1 MTDFAGQSII
11 GGVNG
16 GANGSPLKFE
26 VLAGEIRSPS
36 TSLTN
41 HTLLIEIYWKICQIL
56 YILCY
61 IYNSIHI
68 VTLHACQSWN
78 ISLKMLRRI
87 LSSTIFL
94 LWYAAVHT
102 KTGISS
108 QKLLLSS
115 RINYLLSYIH
125 NIYWIYIPQHVCKV
139 TISSYTSLLY
149 FPDSVKSLLNP
160 LLPWQTHLLCTIYP
174 CHIYHPIAYCFLRR
188 II

>member
-1 MTDFAGQSII
+1 MKRDERRDERSSQNFP
-11 GGVNG
+11 GVRRRKPFIPRN
-16 GANGSPLKFE
+16 FF
-26 VLAGEIRSPS
+26 
-36 TSLTN
+36 N
-41 HTLLIEIYWKICQIL
+41 HTIFIQIQWKFNMLL
-56 YILCY
+56 YIFLHI
-61 IYNSIHI
+61 IYTIH
-68 VTLHACQSWN
+68 VVKFHACQSWN

-115 RINYLLSYIH
+115 RINYLLSCIH

-149 FPDSVKSLLNP
+149 FPDSVKPLLDP
-160 LLPWQTHLLCTIYP
+160 LLPSLTRLLWLIYP
-174 CHIYHPIAYCFLRR
+174 CHIYHPIAYCFLRTN
-188 II
+188 I